1 MKKPILQKQ
10 SIKKLNSDYRVVN
23 FLFIALIVVI
33 LLSLGYSFY
42 RINADE
48 SESFSILPITMVPIL
63 ILLGSKR
70 SQIKKEI
77 ALWKSH
83 Q

>member
-10 SIKKLNSDYRVVN
+10 SIKKLHSDYRVVN
-23 FLFIALIVVI
+23 YLFIALTVVI

-42 RINADE
+42 RITTGD
-48 SESFSILPITMVPIL
+48 SESFNIVPVTMVPIL

-77 ALWKSH
+77 ALWKSGR
-83 Q
+83 

>member
-23 FLFIALIVVI
+23 FLFIALTVVI

-42 RINADE
+42 RITTDD
-48 SESFSILPITMVPIL
+48 SESFNIMPVTMVPIL

-70 SQIKKEI
+70 SQIRKEI
-77 ALWKSH
+77 ALWKSS